1 MGKFEKAIIFYF
13 SGTGNARMIASWFS
27 KFAIENEVYCR
38 IFDIT
43 SEGYIYLKEIDS
55 DALIVFIS
63 PVHGFNYP
71 KITLDFIRS
80 FPKGN
85 NSVVLMNT
93 RAGMKVGK
101 MVIPGLT
108 GIAFFLSSFILK
120 RKGYKTIGQIP
131 FDMPSNWLSIHPAL
145 RKKAIEFIYEKNYHR
160 VKKHFKILYS
170 EETDFASNKD
180 IIQDL
185 LISPIALIY
194 YLAGRYFLAKSYYAS
209 NKCNNCHLCI
219 KQCPVQ
225 AIRLINARPFW
236 SFKCESCMKCM
247 NNCPSRA
254 IEVAHGLWL
263 VLIVLASTTGSFL
276 FRDWL
281 PNTWIVRF
289 LFFNLIF
296 FILLLVLYRVQHWIL
311 NNKLIA
317 QIISLTSL
325 THYKCW
331 GRYKANQNH
340 QEQI

>member
-209 NKCNNCHLCI
+209 NKCNNCNLCI

-263 VLIVLASTTGSFL
+263 VLIVLASTIGSFL

-340 QEQI
+340 

>member
-1 MGKFEKAIIFYF
+1 MGKFEKVIIFYF

>member
-1 MGKFEKAIIFYF
+1 MKKFEKVIIFYF

-27 KFAIENEVYCR
+27 KFAIESKVDCR

-43 SEGYIYLKEIDS
+43 SEGCIYLKEIDS

-93 RAGMKVGK
+93 RAGMKGGK
-101 MVIPGLT
+101 MITPGLT

-120 RKGYKTIGQIP
+120 RKGYKVIGQIP

-145 RKKAIEFIYEKNYHR
+145 RKEAIAFIYEKNYHR
-160 VKKHFKILYS
+160 VKNHFEILYS
-170 EETDFASNKD
+170 GKTDFASNKD

-194 YLAGRYFLAKSYYAS
+194 YVAGRFFLAKSYYTS
-209 NKCNNCHLCI
+209 NKCNNCNLCI

-254 IEVAHGLWL
+254 IEVAHGLWI
-263 VLIVLASTTGSFL
+263 VLIVLTSTIGSL

-281 PNTWIVRF
+281 PNTYWIVRF
-289 LFFNLIF
+289 LFLNLIL

-311 NNKLIA
+311 NNKRIA
-317 QIISLTSL
+317 KIISLTSL

-331 GRYKANQNH
+331 GRYKANQD
-340 QEQI
+340 

>member
-1 MGKFEKAIIFYF
+1 MGKFEKVIIFYF

-263 VLIVLASTTGSFL
+263 VLIVLASTIGSFL

-340 QEQI
+340 

>member
-263 VLIVLASTTGSFL
+263 VLIVLASTIGSFL

-340 QEQI
+340 

>member
-1 MGKFEKAIIFYF
+1 MGKFEKVIIFYF

-108 GIAFFLSSFILK
+108 GIAFFLSSSILK

>member
-1 MGKFEKAIIFYF
+1 MGKFEKVIIFYF

-101 MVIPGLT
+101 MLTPGLT

-185 LISPIALIY
+185 LISPIALVY

-263 VLIVLASTTGSFL
+263 VFIVLASTIGSFL

-340 QEQI
+340 QGQI

>member
-1 MGKFEKAIIFYF
+1 MGKFEKVIIFYF

-263 VLIVLASTTGSFL
+263 VFIVLASTIGSFL

>member
-1 MGKFEKAIIFYF
+1 MGKFEKVIIFYF

-170 EETDFASNKD
+170 GETDFASNKD

>member
-1 MGKFEKAIIFYF
+1 MGKFEKVIIFYF

-263 VLIVLASTTGSFL
+263 VLIVLASTIGSFL

>member
-1 MGKFEKAIIFYF
+1 MGKFEKVIIFYF

-340 QEQI
+340 

>member
-1 MGKFEKAIIFYF
+1 
-13 SGTGNARMIASWFS
+13 
-27 KFAIENEVYCR
+27 
-38 IFDIT
+38 
-43 SEGYIYLKEIDS
+43 
-55 DALIVFIS
+55 
-63 PVHGFNYP
+63 
-71 KITLDFIRS
+71 
-80 FPKGN
+80 
-85 NSVVLMNT
+85 
-93 RAGMKVGK
+93 MKVGK
-101 MVIPGLT
+101 MLTPGLT

-170 EETDFASNKD
+170 GETDFASNKD

-263 VLIVLASTTGSFL
+263 VLIVLASTIGSFL

-296 FILLLVLYRVQHWIL
+296 FILLLVLYRLQHWIL

-340 QEQI
+340 QGQI

>member
-1 MGKFEKAIIFYF
+1 MGKFEKVIIFYF

-263 VLIVLASTTGSFL
+263 VFIVLASTIGSFL

-340 QEQI
+340 QGQI